1 MRTRLFAA
9 GVLSALVLGLF
20 IWFASVII
28 AHRAM
33 AQDERAAADA
43 AARVQAEALAE
54 RAREEAARAQANA
67 QDAIAKEAAAKRA
80 AAAAINFLQNDDSLE
95 ANNAQTK
102 RRLSERMEVMYDQ
115 QPLGEVLAHLADKL
129 DIEFHAQRG
138 DIEAAGVSLDA
149 PVSLKLKRVRGDMLL
164 DLALR
169 QISPELG
176 YVIRDGILIVTT
188 RDAVAGNQAVRV
200 YNCRELLAA
209 AKRWNP
215 SPMGAPI
222 GVPAGGTPAAPQPGT
237 GPMNPGIPPGMASGM
252 GGGMGGFFGETP
264 QTPVQQLQQVI
275 RSTIAPETWDISG
288 GAGTME
294 EFGGLLVVN
303 QSEAVHDRIEKLLQM
318 LHEAAA
324 KE

>member
-9 GVLSALVLGLF
+9 GVLSAVVLGLF
-20 IWFASVII
+20 VWFANVVI

-33 AQDERAAADA
+33 AQDQGIAAEA

-54 RAREEAARAQANA
+54 RAREEAARAE
-67 QDAIAKEAAAKRA
+67 AIARDAVAKEVAAKRSA
-80 AAAAINFLQNDDSLE
+80 AAAVNFLQNDDSLE

-102 RRLSERMEVMYDQ
+102 RRLAERMEAMYDQ
-115 QPLGEVLAHLADKL
+115 QPLAEALAHLADKL
-129 DIEFHAQRG
+129 DIEFHSQRG

-149 PVSLKLKRVRGDMLL
+149 PVSLRLKRVRGDMLL

-169 QISPELG
+169 QVSPELG
-176 YVIRDGILIVTT
+176 YVIRDGIVIVTT

-209 AKRWNP
+209 AKSWNP
-215 SPMGAPI
+215 PPATAPI
-222 GVPAGGTPAAPQPGT
+222 GGSGGGNLASPQPGA
-237 GPMNPGIPPGMASGM
+237 GPVNPGMGSGM
-252 GGGMGGFFGETP
+252 GGGFGGFFPELP

-275 RSTIAPETWDISG
+275 RATIVPETWDING
-288 GAGTME
+288 GAGTIE
-294 EFGGLLVVN
+294 EFGGMLVVN